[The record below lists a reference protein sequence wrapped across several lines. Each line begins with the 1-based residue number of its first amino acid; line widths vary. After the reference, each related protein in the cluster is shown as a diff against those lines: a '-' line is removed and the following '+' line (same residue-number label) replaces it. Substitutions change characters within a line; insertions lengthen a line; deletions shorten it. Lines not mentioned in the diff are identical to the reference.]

1 MILNSLIVLKNNMA
15 TFQSEYEASSNAI
28 DSIVSTQLSSVLNW
42 EGVPG
47 SLVKASSSAAGFV
60 WGYNGGGTVYTC
72 QLPCT
77 GNWKEADFS
86 QYQVSRVLDLTT
98 DQTNVYL
105 LYTNSAGTIS
115 LLTTSATNQGTPTV
129 IPVPFSASTIFS
141 THTYIWAQDGLN
153 NKQRCAKPCNMPNWQ
168 VSTDTAITITSSDE
182 GMLYGK
188 NANGNAMQT
197 DETLQS
203 PWQPIGNINGTI
215 YGKGSDGTLYGIDS
229 SQNAFQYN
237 GTVSSLYTGGLPP
250 SNFSIDNQSSQMWMT
265 TSTPGNLGNVFTR
278 LQKPDYTTIM
288 NTVSPIDRTRDKIA
302 DTVESKF
309 ERQTDVMIVNKQ
321 TNDIITFFKKIFN
334 LDKDT
339 AKKANAQAGHL
350 SENIRESQ
358 KQLDQISEIEPI
370 ILGIIGLLAMVTL
383 LYTFG
388 SSILGSYVHT
398 VALLTIGAG
407 IALLMNFSSSI
418 K

>member
-1 MILNSLIVLKNNMA
+1 MA
-15 TFQSEYEASSNAI
+15 TFQSEYEASTNAI

-42 EGVPG
+42 TGVPG
-47 SLVKASSSAAGFV
+47 SLVKASSSEAGFV
-60 WGYNGGGTVYTC
+60 WGYNSGGTVYIC

-77 GNWKEADFS
+77 GNWTEVDFS
-86 QYQVSRVLDLTT
+86 QYQVSHVLDLTT

-115 LLTTSATNQGTPTV
+115 LLVTSATNQGTRTV
-129 IPVPFSASTIFS
+129 IPVPFSATTIFS
-141 THTYIWAQDGLN
+141 THTYIWAQDGSN
-153 NKQRCAKPCNMPNWQ
+153 NKQRCSKPCNMPNWQ
-168 VSTDTAITITSSDE
+168 VSTDTTVTMTSSDD
-182 GMLYGK
+182 GMLYGRDSS
-188 NANGNAMQT
+188 GQAMQT
-197 DETLQS
+197 DETLQT
-203 PWQPIGNINGTI
+203 PWQPIGDVKGTI

-237 GTVSSLYTGGLPP
+237 GTITSLFTGGLPP
-250 SNFSIDNQSSQMWMT
+250 SNLSVDNDTMWMT
-265 TSTPGNLGNVFTR
+265 TSTPGSLGNIFTR

-302 DTVESKF
+302 DTVETKF
-309 ERQTDVMIVNKQ
+309 QRQTDVMIVNKQ
-321 TNDIITFFKKIFN
+321 SNDIIAFFKKMFN
-334 LDKDT
+334 IDRNT

-358 KQLDQISEIEPI
+358 QQLDQISAIEPI
-370 ILGIIGLLAMVTL
+370 ILGVIGLLAIVTL

-388 SSILGSYVHT
+388 SPILGSYIHT
-398 VALLTIGAG
+398 AALVTLGVG
-407 IALLMNFSSSI
+407 IALLMNFSGAI

>member
-1 MILNSLIVLKNNMA
+1 MA
-15 TFQSEYEASSNAI
+15 TFQSEYETSTNAI

-42 EGVPG
+42 TGIPG
-47 SLVKASSSAAGFV
+47 SLIKASSSAAGFV
-60 WGYNGGGTVYTC
+60 WGYNAGGTVYTC

-77 GNWKEADFS
+77 GNWTEVDFS
-86 QYQVSRVLDLTT
+86 QYQVSNVLDLTT

-115 LLTTSATNQGTPTV
+115 LLVSPATNQGTRTV
-129 IPVPFSASTIFS
+129 IAVPFSATTIFS
-141 THTYIWAQDGLN
+141 THTYIWAQDGSN

-168 VSTDTAITITSSDE
+168 VSTDAAVTITSSDD

-188 NANGNAMQT
+188 DASGQAMQT
-197 DETLQS
+197 DETLQT
-203 PWQPIGNINGTI
+203 PWQPIGDVHGTI

-237 GTVSSLYTGGLPP
+237 GTVSALYTGGLPP
-250 SNFSIDNQSSQMWMT
+250 TNLSVDGESMWMT
-265 TSTPGNLGNVFTR
+265 TSTPGSLGNIFTR

-288 NTVSPIDRTRDKIA
+288 NTVSPIDRIRDKIA
-302 DTVESKF
+302 DTVEAKF
-309 ERQTDVMIVNKQ
+309 QRQTDVMIVNKQ
-321 TNDIITFFKKIFN
+321 SNDIVAFFKKIFN

-339 AKKANAQAGHL
+339 AKKANSQSGQI
-350 SENIRESQ
+350 SNNIRESQ
-358 KQLDQISEIEPI
+358 KQLDQISAVEPI
-370 ILGIIGLLAMVTL
+370 ILGVIGLLAVITL

-388 SSILGSYVHT
+388 SPIFGTYIHTAALVTLGV
-398 VALLTIGAG
+398 G
-407 IALLMNFSSSI
+407 IALLMNFSDAI

>member
-1 MILNSLIVLKNNMA
+1 MA
-15 TFQSEYEASSNAI
+15 TFQSEYEASTNAI

-42 EGVPG
+42 TGVPG
-47 SLVKASSSAAGFV
+47 SLVKASSSDAGFV
-60 WGYNGGGTVYTC
+60 WGYNGGGTVYIC

-77 GNWKEADFS
+77 GNWTEVDFS
-86 QYQVSRVLDLTT
+86 QNQVSNVLDLTT

-105 LYTNSAGTIS
+105 LYTNAAGTIS
-115 LLTTSATNQGTPTV
+115 LLATPATNQGTRTV
-129 IPVPFSASTIFS
+129 IPVPFSATTIFS
-141 THTYIWAQDGLN
+141 THTYVWAQDGSN

-168 VSTDTAITITSSDE
+168 VSTDTTVTITSSDD

-188 NANGNAMQT
+188 DASGQAMQT

-203 PWQPIGNINGTI
+203 LWQPIGDVRGTI

-237 GTVSSLYTGGLPP
+237 GRLSSLYTGGLPP
-250 SNFSIDNQSSQMWMT
+250 SSLSVDGESMWMT
-265 TSTPGNLGNVFTR
+265 TSTPGNLGNIFTR

-302 DTVESKF
+302 DTVETKF
-309 ERQTDVMIVNKQ
+309 QRQTDVMIVNKQ
-321 TNDIITFFKKIFN
+321 SNDIVAFFKKIFN

-339 AKKANAQAGHL
+339 AKKANAQSEHL
-350 SENIRESQ
+350 SKNIRESQ
-358 KQLDQISEIEPI
+358 KQLDQISAVEPV
-370 ILGIIGLLAMVTL
+370 ILGVIGLLSIITL

-388 SSILGSYVHT
+388 SSILGTYVHT
-398 VALLTIGAG
+398 AALLTLGVG
-407 IALLMNFSSSI
+407 IALLMNFSDAI

>member
-1 MILNSLIVLKNNMA
+1 MA
-15 TFQSEYEASSNAI
+15 TFQSEYEASTNAI

-42 EGVPG
+42 AGVPG

-60 WGYNGGGTVYTC
+60 WGYNGGGSVYSC

-77 GNWKEADFS
+77 GNWSEIDFS
-86 QYQVSRVLDLTT
+86 EYQVSHVLDLTT
-98 DQTNVYL
+98 DQTNLYL
-105 LYTNSAGTIS
+105 LYTNSAGTTS
-115 LLTTSATNQGTPTV
+115 LLVTPATNQETRTV
-129 IPVPFSASTIFS
+129 IAVPFSATTIFS
-141 THTYIWAQDGLN
+141 THTYIWAQDGSN

-168 VSTDTAITITSSDE
+168 VSTDSTVTITSSDD

-188 NANGNAMQT
+188 DASGQAMQS
-197 DETLQS
+197 DETLQT
-203 PWQPIGNINGTI
+203 PWQTIGDLRGTI

-237 GTVSSLYTGGLPP
+237 GTISALYTGGLPP
-250 SNFSIDNQSSQMWMT
+250 ANLSVDGESMWMT
-265 TSTPGNLGNVFTR
+265 TSTPGNLGNIFTR
-278 LQKPDYTTIM
+278 LQKPDYTSIM

-302 DTVESKF
+302 DTVETKF
-309 ERQTDVMIVNKQ
+309 QRQTDVMIVNKQ
-321 TNDIITFFKKIFN
+321 SNDIIAFFKKMFN

-358 KQLDQISEIEPI
+358 NQLDQISAVEPV
-370 ILGIIGLLAMVTL
+370 ILGVIGLLLIVTL

-388 SSILGSYVHT
+388 SPILGTYIHT
-398 VALLTIGAG
+398 AALVTIGVG
-407 IALLMNFSSSI
+407 IALLMNFSDAI

>member
-1 MILNSLIVLKNNMA
+1 MA
-15 TFQSEYEASSNAI
+15 TFQSEYETSTNAI

-42 EGVPG
+42 TGVPG

-77 GNWKEADFS
+77 GNWTEVDFS

-98 DQTNVYL
+98 DQTNLYL

-115 LLTTSATNQGTPTV
+115 LLVTPATNQGTRTV
-129 IPVPFSASTIFS
+129 IAVPFSATTIFS
-141 THTYIWAQDGLN
+141 THTYIWAQDGSN

-168 VSTDTAITITSSDE
+168 VSTDTTVIITSSDD

-188 NANGNAMQT
+188 DASGQAMQT
-197 DETLQS
+197 DETLQT
-203 PWQPIGNINGTI
+203 PWQPIGDVHGTI

-237 GTVSSLYTGGLPP
+237 GTVSALYTGGLPP
-250 SNFSIDNQSSQMWMT
+250 SNLSVDNQTSQMWMT
-265 TSTPGNLGNVFTR
+265 TSTPGNLGNIFTR
-278 LQKPDYTTIM
+278 LQKPDYTSIM

-302 DTVESKF
+302 DTVETKF
-309 ERQTDVMIVNKQ
+309 QRQTDVMIVNKQ
-321 TNDIITFFKKIFN
+321 SNDIIAFFKKIFN
-334 LDKDT
+334 LDRDT
-339 AKKANAQAGHL
+339 AKKAKAQAGHL

-358 KQLDQISEIEPI
+358 KQLDQISAVEPI
-370 ILGIIGLLAMVTL
+370 ILGVIGILLTVVAIYVFASPVL
-383 LYTFG
+383 DK
-388 SSILGSYVHT
+388 YVHH
-398 VALLTIGAG
+398 VALTVMGIG
-407 IALLMNFSSSI
+407 IALLMNFSGTI